1 MNKPCS
7 VRSDVRPGVGPGARS
22 LRAGTIASAVTAL
35 FAASCGP
42 AALANPTGAQV
53 VSGTV
58 SVAVPGAGQMNI
70 TQSSPKAIVNW
81 NTFSI
86 GASEGVKIVQP
97 SASAALLN
105 RVMGN
110 DASVIAGRLQ
120 ANGKVFLVNPAGVI
134 FAPGSSVNVGSLVAS
149 TLNISNADFL
159 VGNYRFVGAS
169 AAPVSNAGTLT
180 AGSGG
185 TIALLGGT
193 VSNTGTVSARLG
205 TVALG
210 AGSDITVDFAG
221 DGLTTL
227 KINAGA
233 ARALIGNTGTLAADG
248 GTVLMS
254 AQTADALAGT
264 VINQQGIV
272 RAQSVAERNG
282 RIVLDG
288 GTNGVVMAGGTLD
301 ATGGAGLT
309 GGRVDVTGYDVALPD
324 GARVDASGAAGG
336 GTVRFGGGAA
346 GGDADIR
353 NANAI
358 WMSPGASIHADASQS
373 GNGGHVVAYSA
384 TTSRIYG
391 TLSAKGG
398 AQGGNGGLI
407 ETSGHYLDTAG
418 VKIDASAVKGRAGT
432 WLLDPFDVFI
442 QPDPIGLAAIT
453 AAAAP
458 GSTTTF
464 AATSDNSVVFRSD
477 IETPLG
483 NGTSVTITTGTGGA
497 QAGNIS
503 IQTRI
508 TKTALSPAGNNATTL
523 TFSAAGSITDNG
535 QDITSQAGPLNL
547 VFDANVGGATPANSV
562 RLTNVAIDTNGGS
575 LTIGDAGQSAV
586 IINNSTVHT
595 EAGAI
600 TITGAAEPE
609 FHGIAIGYS
618 LLATTSGNVTLAGSS
633 TFGNGIDV
641 QQGAIET
648 ASGAISLSGSGSAGL
663 FGGSAFGVNISGGPY
678 AQLNPDEST
687 TLIPNID
694 ATGSG
699 TVTINGV
706 ITGST
711 SGSGVNLNNAQ
722 LAAATGNVALTG
734 SADVTN
740 QGAGVTLQSA
750 TISTTGGRVSITGSA
765 SASQAVAIGYAA
777 TGLASGVALGYALVS
792 TGDGSISVTGS
803 SSLSGLSTLGGV
815 GVDIEQSALRTTGQG
830 SIAVTGTAGST
841 ATGPATGVIVNGNF
855 TNQAPPGTT
864 PALSAT
870 GAGAI
875 SVNGNAQAM
884 TGTGLS
890 VNNATFTAASGAIGM
905 AGTATVSNTGDG
917 ADFTS
922 TLISAGAGNVTISGS
937 ANVTLG
943 GSGVVLDD
951 TSMSTTSGNVSVNGA
966 VNGATAFGSGVGTFG
981 AFLVTNADNT
991 VTQLP
996 LIVTGSGN
1004 IIVAGSTP
1012 ATTSG
1017 SIAFDL
1023 NNGSISSTS
1032 GAISLS
1038 GRTTGTPATNL
1049 TSTGVVLES
1058 LTEST
1063 VPTPST
1069 VTTGSGQLSIDGS
1082 GSGAN
1087 AQGVLIA
1094 DGTRI
1099 ASNDGGAIDIRG
1111 VVTSPTTRANGGNV
1125 QFDYG
1130 TLLLNG
1136 SVSSTK
1142 PGSTI
1147 SLAGSTNTSDA
1158 GLAFGAVPMPPFMG
1172 SLEASSFFHAAGPVS
1187 VNGAPNGSVVLRAAN
1202 DNTSQSILSRSA
1214 SVAGGGGVLSILP
1227 ASVNPSTFALTPQ
1240 DATPITLFG
1249 TSGGMSIDAQTFAS
1263 FTNFQTLTLGSD
1275 TQTGLITVNGVCGS
1289 ASGACQLVKPGLN
1302 MNLAL
1307 SNPGAGSQGIQL
1319 PFGLSLGAGH
1329 TLALVSAGAVTDP
1342 GGIQAANLLLSGPGS
1357 FTLTDPQNDVG
1368 VLALVNAGNV
1378 NFVDSHG
1385 FAIGPVTSPTYNAT
1399 SGTLTTIDGTH
1410 STLTGNLIAQ
1420 AATGN
1425 IALNTSLTSSGTVDL
1440 VMENGVFTARN
1451 SGALSAT
1458 NGWRIWAATWNQEVR
1473 GNVQPNTAQP
1483 NFYGCVFGA
1492 GCSWGGTVPTTG
1504 NHYVYASRPT
1514 VTVTANGATR
1524 IAGAPNPAFTFTA
1537 NGLINGDTAAGALT
1551 GSLTTPANQNSLPG
1565 QYPIDPNFLSS
1576 VGYVVNEVPATLTV
1590 ITPPNPVAQAGLQ
1603 SFFSNQEQTFVYENN
1618 LQGTNICIGSN
1629 QPLFTTATPG
1639 DNQDIL
1645 AVEWKRVRS
1654 QPNLNSCMLLN
1665 SPHGCGDF

>member
-1 MNKPCS
+1 M
-7 VRSDVRPGVGPGARS
+7 RS
-22 LRAGTIASAVTAL
+22 LRAGTIASAVTAV

-58 SVAVPGAGQMNI
+58 SVAAPSAGQMNI

-110 DASVIAGRLQ
+110 DPSVIAGRLQ

-159 VGNYRFVGAS
+159 AGNYRFVGAS
-169 AAPVSNAGTLT
+169 AAPVSNAGALT

-248 GTVLMS
+248 GTVIMS

-272 RAQSVAERNG
+272 RAQSLAERNG
-282 RIVLDG
+282 HIVLDG
-288 GTNGVVMAGGTLD
+288 GANGVVMAGGTLD

-309 GGRVDVTGYDVALPD
+309 GGRVDITGYDVALSD
-324 GARVDASGAAGG
+324 GAHVDAS
-336 GTVRFGGGAA
+336 GAA

-384 TTSRIYG
+384 TASRIYG

-418 VKIDASAVKGRAGT
+418 AKIDASAVKGRAGT

-442 QPDPIGLAAIT
+442 EPDPTALAAIT

-458 GSTTTF
+458 AAPNSTTTF
-464 AATSDNSVVFRSD
+464 AATTNSSVVFRSD

-483 NGTSVTITTGTGGA
+483 NGTSVTITTGAAGE

-503 IQTRI
+503 IETPI
-508 TKTALSPAGNNATTL
+508 TKIALSPAGNNATTL
-523 TFSAAGSITDNG
+523 TFSAAGSITNDG
-535 QDITSQAGPLNL
+535 QSITSQAGPLNL
-547 VFDANVGGATPANSV
+547 VFDANVGGATPANTV
-562 RLTNVAIDTNGGS
+562 RLSNVAIDTNGGS

-586 IINNSTVHT
+586 IINNNSTVHT

-600 TITGAAEPE
+600 NIAGAAGSG

-633 TFGNGIDV
+633 PFGNGIDM
-641 QQGAIET
+641 QQSAIET

-663 FGGSAFGVNISGGPY
+663 FGGSASGVNISGGPY

-687 TLIPNID
+687 TLVPNID
-694 ATGSG
+694 VTGSG

-722 LAAATGNVALTG
+722 LAATTGNVALTG
-734 SADVTN
+734 SADITN
-740 QGAGVTLQSA
+740 QGAGVTLQNA
-750 TISTTGGRVSITGSA
+750 TIGTTGGRVSITGSA
-765 SASQAVAIGYAA
+765 SASQAVAIGYGA

-792 TGDGSISVTGS
+792 TGDGNISVTGS

-830 SIAVTGTAGST
+830 SIAVTGAAGST
-841 ATGPATGVIVNGNF
+841 ATGPATGVIVSGNF
-855 TNQAPPGTT
+855 TNQAPLGTT

-870 GAGAI
+870 GVGAI
-875 SVNGNAQAM
+875 SVNGSAQAM

-890 VNNATFTAASGAIGM
+890 VNNARLTAASGAIGM
-905 AGTATVSNTGDG
+905 TGTSTVGNTGDG
-917 ADFTS
+917 ADFTN
-922 TLISAGAGNVTISGS
+922 TLISAGAGNVSISGTT
-937 ANVTLG
+937 NVTLG

-951 TSMSTTSGNVSVNGA
+951 TSMSTTSGNVSVNGT
-966 VNGATAFGSGVGTFG
+966 VNGATAFGTGVGTFG

-1004 IIVAGSTP
+1004 IVVVGSTP

-1017 SIAFDL
+1017 SVAFDL

-1058 LTEST
+1058 LTESA

-1094 DGTRI
+1094 DGTQI
-1099 ASNDGGAIDIRG
+1099 ASNNGGAIDIRG
-1111 VVTSPTTRANGGNV
+1111 VVTSPTTSANGGNV

-1130 TLLLNG
+1130 TLILNG
-1136 SVSSTK
+1136 SVTSTK

-1187 VNGAPNGSVVLRAAN
+1187 INGAPNGSVVLRAAN

-1214 SVAGGGGVLSILP
+1214 SIAGGGGVLSILP
-1227 ASVNPSTFALTPQ
+1227 ASVNPSTFAFTPQ

-1275 TQTGLITVNGVCGS
+1275 TQTGRITVNGVCAS

-1329 TLALVSAGAVTDP
+1329 TLSLVSAGAVSDP

-1385 FAIGPVTSPTYNAT
+1385 FAIGPVTSQTYNAT
-1399 SGTLTTIDGTH
+1399 AGALTTIDGTH
-1410 STLTGNLIAQ
+1410 STLTGNLVAQ

-1425 IALNTSLTSSGTVDL
+1425 VALNTSVTSGGTVDL
-1440 VMENGVFTARN
+1440 VMENGVFTAGN
-1451 SGALSAT
+1451 PGALSAT

-1483 NFYGCVFGA
+1483 NFYGCLFGA
-1492 GCSWGGTVPTTG
+1492 GCSWGGSVPVTG
-1504 NHYVYASRPT
+1504 NHYVYAARPT

-1537 NGLINGDTAAGALT
+1537 SGLINGDTAAGALT
-1551 GSLTTPANQNSLPG
+1551 GSLTTPAKQNSLPG
-1565 QYPIDPNFLSS
+1565 QYPIDPNFMSN

-1590 ITPPNPVAQAGLQ
+1590 ITPLNPVAQAGLQ
-1603 SFFSNQEQTFVYENN
+1603 SFFSNEEQTFVYENN

-1629 QPLFTTATPG
+1629 QPLFTTAAPG

>member
-1 MNKPCS
+1 MG
-7 VRSDVRPGVGPGARS
+7 PGVRS

-35 FAASCGP
+35 FAASCVP
-42 AALANPTGAQV
+42 TALANPTGAQV

-58 SVAVPGAGQMNI
+58 SVAAPSAGQMNI

-110 DASVIAGRLQ
+110 DPSVIAGRLQ

-159 VGNYRFVGAS
+159 AGNYRFVGAS

-185 TIALLGGT
+185 TIALLGGS

-227 KINAGA
+227 KIDAGA

-248 GTVLMS
+248 GTVIMS

-272 RAQSVAERNG
+272 RAQSLAERNG
-282 RIVLDG
+282 HIVLDG

-309 GGRVDVTGYDVALPD
+309 GGRVDITGYDVALAD

-358 WMSPGASIHADASQS
+358 WMSPTASIHADASQN

-384 TTSRIYG
+384 TASRIYG
-391 TLSAKGG
+391 TLTAKGG

-418 VKIDASAVKGRAGT
+418 VKVDASAVKGRAGT

-442 QPDPIGLAAIT
+442 EPDETAVALAVT
-453 AAAAP
+453 AAPVAP
-458 GSTTTF
+458 TSTTTF
-464 AATSDNSVVFRSD
+464 AAAGDNSVVFRSD

-483 NGTSVTITTGTGGA
+483 NGTSVTITTGTAGE
-497 QAGNIS
+497 QAGNIF
-503 IQTRI
+503 IETPI

-535 QDITSQAGPLNL
+535 QNITSQAGPLNL

-562 RLTNVAIDTNGGS
+562 SFTNVAIDTNGGS
-575 LTIGDAGQSAV
+575 LTIGDTGQSTV
-586 IINNSTVHT
+586 SIDTSTVHT

-600 TITGAAEPE
+600 KINGAAEPE
-609 FHGIAIGYS
+609 TGGIAIGYS
-618 LLATTSGNVTLAGSS
+618 LLATTSGNVTLAGSN
-633 TFGNGIDV
+633 TFGDGIDM
-641 QQGAIET
+641 QQSAIET

-663 FGGSAFGVNISGGPY
+663 FGNTAFGVNISGGPY

-687 TLIPNID
+687 TLIPNIHV
-694 ATGSG
+694 TGSG
-699 TVTINGV
+699 TVAINGV

-711 SGSGVNLNNAQ
+711 SGSGVNLNNARIT
-722 LAAATGNVALTG
+722 AATGDVALTG

-740 QGAGVTLQSA
+740 QGAGVTLQNA

-765 SASQAVAIGYAA
+765 SASQAVAIGYGA

-792 TGDGSISVTGS
+792 TGDGNISVTGS
-803 SSLSGLSTLGGV
+803 SSLSGLSTLGGA

-830 SIAVTGTAGST
+830 SIVVAGAAGST

-870 GAGAI
+870 GSGAI
-875 SVNGNAQAM
+875 SVSGSAQAT

-890 VNNATFTAASGAIGM
+890 VNNATVTAASGAIGM
-905 AGTATVSNTGDG
+905 TGSATVSNTGDG
-917 ADFTS
+917 ADVAS
-922 TLISAGAGNVTISGS
+922 TLISAGAGNVSISGTT
-937 ANVTLG
+937 NVTLG

-951 TSMSTTSGNVSVNGA
+951 TSMRTTSGNVSVNGT
-966 VNGATAFGSGVGTFG
+966 VNGATAFGTGVGTFG

-1004 IIVAGSTP
+1004 IVVTGSTP

-1032 GAISLS
+1032 GSISLS

-1094 DGTRI
+1094 DGTQI
-1099 ASNDGGAIDIRG
+1099 ASNNGGAIDIRG
-1111 VVTSPTTRANGGNV
+1111 VVTSPTTSANGGNV

-1130 TLLLNG
+1130 TLILNG

-1158 GLAFGAVPMPPFMG
+1158 GLAFGAVPMPQFMG

-1187 VNGAPNGSVVLRAAN
+1187 INGAPSGSVVLRAAN

-1214 SVAGGGGVLSILP
+1214 SIGGGGGVLSILP
-1227 ASVNPSTFALTPQ
+1227 ASVNPSTFAFTPQ

-1275 TQTGLITVNGVCGS
+1275 TQTGLITVNGVCAS

-1329 TLALVSAGAVTDP
+1329 TLSLVSAGAVTDP

-1378 NFVDSHG
+1378 SFVDSHG
-1385 FAIGPVTSPTYNAT
+1385 FAIGPVTSQTYNAT
-1399 SGTLTTIDGTH
+1399 SGALTTIDGTH
-1410 STLTGNLIAQ
+1410 STLTGNLVAQ

-1425 IALNTSLTSSGTVDL
+1425 VALNTSLTSSGTVDL
-1440 VMENGVFTARN
+1440 VMENGVFTAGN

-1483 NFYGCVFGA
+1483 NFYGCIFGA
-1492 GCSWGGTVPTTG
+1492 GCSWGGTVPATG
-1504 NHYVYASRPT
+1504 NHYVYAARPT
-1514 VTVTANGATR
+1514 VTVSANGATR

-1537 NGLINGDTAAGALT
+1537 SGLINGDTAAGALT

-1565 QYPIDPNFLSS
+1565 QYPIDPNFLSN

-1590 ITPPNPVAQAGLQ
+1590 TAPLNPVAQAGLQ
-1603 SFFSNQEQTFVYENN
+1603 SFFSNEEQTFVYENN